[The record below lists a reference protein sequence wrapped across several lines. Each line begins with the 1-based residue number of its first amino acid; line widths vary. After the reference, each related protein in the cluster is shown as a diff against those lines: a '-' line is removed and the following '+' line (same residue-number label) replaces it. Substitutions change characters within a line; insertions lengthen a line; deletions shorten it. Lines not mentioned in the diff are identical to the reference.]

1 MHITFID
8 DDKIETY
15 HQLSKTL
22 GTKIKK
28 VVNNFVFN
36 KKFFARRNNRLKD
49 SLVLIYLSND

>member
-1 MHITFID
+1 MHNTFID

-15 HQLSKTL
+15 HQSPKTL

-36 KKFFARRNNRLKD
+36 KEFFARRKNRLKD
-49 SLVLIYLSND
+49 SLVLTYLSND